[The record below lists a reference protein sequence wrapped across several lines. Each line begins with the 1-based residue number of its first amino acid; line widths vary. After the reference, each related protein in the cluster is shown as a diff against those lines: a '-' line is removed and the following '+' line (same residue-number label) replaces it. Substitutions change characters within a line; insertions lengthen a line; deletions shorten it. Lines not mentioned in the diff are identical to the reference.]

1 MKSPNL
7 HIPRWVATVAVVAA
21 LICGGVLAIT
31 LRDWSNHEVYGAPEA
46 GITVAKDGP
55 PVSLGS
61 FKNGFASVLKPA
73 LPAVVN
79 IHSSKVV
86 KQRGSEMPFFGN
98 PFFQQFFG
106 NQNPLTMPQDSQR
119 EESLGS
125 GVILAPDGIILT
137 NDHVVDG
144 ASDIKVMLY
153 DKKEYNAKLIGADK
167 VSDIAVLKIDATD
180 LPVLPLGD
188 SARLQVGDIIFAI
201 GEPFGLRGTAT
212 MGIVSATGRGNQG
225 IEQIGNFIQTDAAI
239 NPGNSGGAMIN
250 LHGDLVGINTAIAT
264 GGGSEGNIGI
274 GFAIPIDYARSIMDQ
289 ILAHG
294 KVTRGYLGV
303 IIGDVTPDL
312 AKEFSYY
319 GSNGALINDVESGT
333 PGAKAGLKRGDI
345 ISAVNGQAVT
355 GSNELQ
361 LKISSMPP
369 DTTAKLSVWRDGK
382 TLAIPVT
389 LGTRPAN
396 PGQAN
401 NNSSNNSQGEQGPGV
416 MKGVQVETLTPE
428 ITQQL
433 NLPSSTHGVVVDSV
447 DPSSNAAAVGV
458 QRGDVIQE
466 VNRKPVDNV
475 QQYQQA
481 LSSAGNQSVML
492 LINHQGTTNYVVV
505 QPQ

>member
-46 GITVAKDGP
+46 GISVAKDGAP
-55 PVSLGS
+55 ISLGM

-86 KQRGSEMPFFGN
+86 KQRGGQMPFFGD

-106 NQNPLTMPQDSQR
+106 NQFGAPDTGSQR

-144 ASDIKVMLY
+144 ASNIKVMLY
-153 DKKEYNAKLIGADK
+153 DKKEYNAKVVGVDK
-167 VSDIAVLKIDATD
+167 VSDIAVLKIDATG
-180 LPVLPLGD
+180 LPVLPLGNSND
-188 SARLQVGDIIFAI
+188 LHVGDIVFAI
-201 GEPFGLRGTAT
+201 GEPFGLQGTAT

-225 IEQIGNFIQTDAAI
+225 IEQIGNFIQTDASI
-239 NPGNSGGAMIN
+239 NPGNSGGAMID
-250 LHGDLVGINTAIAT
+250 LHGVLVGLNTAIAT

-274 GFAIPIDYARSIMDQ
+274 GFAIPINYARSIMDQ

-303 IIGDVTPDL
+303 IISDVTPDL
-312 AKEFSYY
+312 AKEFSYS
-319 GSNGALINDVESGT
+319 GSNGALVNDVQSDT

-345 ISAVNGQAVT
+345 ITAVNGQPVN

-369 DTTAKLSVWRDGK
+369 DAIAKLSVWRDGK
-382 TLAIPVT
+382 TLNIPVT

-396 PGQAN
+396 PGQQ
-401 NNSSNNSQGEQGPGV
+401 SNNSNEQGQQGPGV
-416 MKGVQVETLTPE
+416 MKGVQVETVTPN
-428 ITQQL
+428 IAQQL

-447 DPSSNAAAVGV
+447 DPSSSAAAAGV

-475 QQYQQA
+475 QQFQQA
-481 LSSAGNQSVML
+481 LSSAGNQPVLL
-492 LINHQGTTNYVVV
+492 LINHQGITNYLVV

>member
-46 GITVAKDGP
+46 GITVAKDGA

-61 FKNGFASVLKPA
+61 FKNGFATVLKPA

-86 KQRGSEMPFFGN
+86 KQRGGQMPFFGD

-106 NQNPLTMPQDSQR
+106 NQFGAPNTGSQR

-167 VSDIAVLKIDATD
+167 VSDIAVLKIDATG

-188 SARLQVGDIIFAI
+188 SSKLQVGDIIFAI

-212 MGIVSATGRGNQG
+212 MGIVSATGRGNQH

-303 IIGDVTPDL
+303 GINDLTPAL
-312 AKEFSYY
+312 AKQFSYF
-319 GSNGALINDVESGT
+319 GTGGVLIENVEPDT

-345 ISAVNGQAVT
+345 ITAVNGQAMN

-369 DTTAKLSVWRDGK
+369 DTTAKLSIWRDGK
-382 TLAIPVT
+382 TLEIPVT
-389 LGTRPAN
+389 LGTRPEN
-396 PGQAN
+396 PGQPN
-401 NNSSNNSQGEQGPGV
+401 NKSNSQGEQGPGV

-447 DPSSNAAAVGV
+447 DPSSNAAAAGV

-466 VNRKPVDNV
+466 VNRKPVENV

-481 LSSAGNQSVML
+481 LSSAGNQSVLL
-492 LINHQGTTNYVVV
+492 LINHQGITNYVVV